1 MKPFKNLITDVSM
14 VYLQNFI
21 FYIQNMRNPSEN
33 NEITNIMY
41 IPENVVKLFEDK
53 KVIKYN
59 KNNLVNSNENYYSKL
74 KNMNSKFEPYANIIL
89 QYN

>member
-1 MKPFKNLITDVSM
+1 
-14 VYLQNFI
+14 
-21 FYIQNMRNPSEN
+21 MRNPSEN

-59 KNNLVNSNENYYSKL
+59 KTNLVNSDENYYLKL